1 MLNQGNSRHYTK
13 MWHPQIEH
21 IQLVSQFSH
30 GIYALQLC
38 HFYDYSY
45 FHDYMTIH
53 DYNLILNI
61 IMCAIDLV

>member
-13 MWHPQIEH
+13 MWHPRLEH

-30 GIYALQLC
+30 GVIYALQLC
-38 HFYDYSY
+38 HSY
-45 FHDYMTIH
+45 DYMTIH